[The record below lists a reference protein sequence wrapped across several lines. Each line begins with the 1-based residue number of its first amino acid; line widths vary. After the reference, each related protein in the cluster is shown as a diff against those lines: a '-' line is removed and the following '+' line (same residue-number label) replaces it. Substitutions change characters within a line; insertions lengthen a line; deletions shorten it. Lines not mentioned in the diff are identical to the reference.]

1 MKRLFRP
8 ERPHTRGEEI
18 ANSVSHGAGVL
29 AALIGA
35 PVLVANAMR
44 HGGAAAVVGAAVFA
58 GTMLL
63 LYSASTIYHALP
75 TGRAKEVLRVVD
87 HAAIFLLIAGTY
99 TPFTLGV
106 LRGPLGWTLF
116 GLIWVMAIGGV
127 TLKVLHGPRYPIVST
142 CLYVGMGWL
151 MLFVIR
157 PLCERMPPHGIWLL
171 IGGGVFYTSGIVFYA
186 AREMPYRHFIW
197 HLFVL
202 AGTGCHLFAVLWYA
216 Q

>member
-44 HGGAAAVVGAAVFA
+44 HGGAAAVVGAVFFA
-58 GTMLL
+58 ATMLL

>member
-18 ANSVSHGAGVL
+18 ANSVSHGVGVL

-44 HGGAAAVVGAAVFA
+44 HGGAAAVVGAVVFA
-58 GTMLL
+58 VTMLL

-75 TGRAKEVLRVVD
+75 TGRAKEVMRVVD

-151 MLFVIR
+151 RSVGFSDADFDALRRISS
-157 PLCERMPPHGIWLL
+157 W
-171 IGGGVFYTSGIVFYA
+171 YTGFLSDTQRDDQKVEVGRRTRV
-186 AREMPYRHFIW
+186 
-197 HLFVL
+197 
-202 AGTGCHLFAVLWYA
+202 
-216 Q
+216 

>member
-8 ERPHTRGEEI
+8 ERPQTRGEEI

-58 GTMLL
+58 VTMLL